1 MGLIELVKKVKHLRS
16 DITVRRQVEERL
28 REFELISKSDRQAW
42 LREMAF
48 CLLSANFSAIKA
60 YKMALELERSGLLI
74 KGNKQEI
81 ISYLTSMGHRF
92 YNTRANF
99 IVEARKELN
108 KVYTVI
114 PKLNDFEARE
124 WLRNRIKGFGMKES
138 SHFLRNVGRKNLAI
152 IDRHILRVMKR
163 YGIISEVPKTL
174 TKRRYVSLEEK
185 LREVARLCDTNL
197 AELDLYLWYS
207 EKGIVFR

>member
-28 REFELISKSDRQAW
+28 REFELISKSDRQVW

-48 CLLSANFSAIKA
+48 CLLAANFSAIKA
-60 YKMALELERSGLLI
+60 YKMALELERFGLLI

-81 ISYLTSMGHRF
+81 ISYLRSMGHRF